1 MMNAKVGS
9 PVPSIIWDAFTD
21 VLEANTLRLAKEIG
35 QALGVSHT
43 PLMAAIKAKKIQP
56 YVVEF
61 NGDERD
67 IDLRC
72 DYVCQKDRLIHV
84 CAQPVLWRPTEVSKR
99 CPEHLYSKP
108 LKPKNLRILSPT
120 SDPDLFISEGT
131 LYDSECNAKGYANLQ
146 AKKTFTF
153 EHLE

>member
-35 QALGVSHT
+35 QALGVSHL
-43 PLMAAIKAKKIQP
+43 PLMTAIRAQKIQP

-72 DYVCQKDRLIHV
+72 DYVCQKDELMCV
-84 CAQPVLWRPTEVSKR
+84 CAEPVLWRPAEVSKR

-108 LKPKNLRILSPT
+108 LPYKPAHVLNPT
-120 SDPDLFISEGT
+120 SDPDLFISDGT
-131 LYDSECNAKGYANLQ
+131 LYGADYKVKGYANLQ
-146 AKKTFTF
+146 TNKTFMF
-153 EHLE
+153 EFLE

>member
-43 PLMAAIKAKKIQP
+43 PLMAAIRAKKIQP

-72 DYVCQKDRLIHV
+72 DYVCQKDAVVHT
-84 CAQPVLWRPTEVSKR
+84 CGQAVLWRPTEVSKR
-99 CPEHLYSKP
+99 CPEHLYSK
-108 LKPKNLRILSPT
+108 KITYKNLPVLSPT
-120 SDPDLFISEGT
+120 SDPDLFLSDGSLFGT
-131 LYDSECNAKGYANLQ
+131 DAELKGGRYSATGKQ
-146 AKKTFTF
+146 IIF
-153 EHLE
+153 ELVE

>member
-1 MMNAKVGS
+1 MNTKVGS

-21 VLEANTLRLAKEIG
+21 VLEANTLRLAKEIS
-35 QALGVSHT
+35 QALGVSHH
-43 PLMAAIKAKKIQP
+43 PLMNAIKVQKIQP

-67 IDLRC
+67 IDIRC
-72 DYVCQKDRLIHV
+72 DYVCQKDCLMQV
-84 CAQPVLWRPTEVSKR
+84 CAQPVLWRPAEVCKR

-108 LKPKNLRILSPT
+108 VKHNLPVLSPT

-131 LYDSECNAKGYANLQ
+131 LYDTEYKVKGYANMKAQ
-146 AKKTFTF
+146 KTFII
-153 EHLE
+153 EE

>member
-21 VLEANTLRLAKEIG
+21 VMEANTLRLAKEIG

-43 PLMAAIKAKKIQP
+43 PLMNAIRAQKIHP

-67 IDLRC
+67 IDVRC
-72 DYVCQKDRLIHV
+72 DYVCQKDAVMCV
-84 CAQPVLWRPTEVSKR
+84 CAQPVLWRPAEVSKR

-108 LKPKNLRILSPT
+108 LPYKPVLTLSPI
-120 SDPDLFISEGT
+120 SNPDLFLSDGSLFGT
-131 LYDSECNAKGYANLQ
+131 DAELKGGRYSATGKQ
-146 AKKTFTF
+146 IIF
-153 EHLE
+153 ELVE